1 MQIHKVPFQALG
13 GVFDQDDIDAAVK
26 VMQAAAR
33 PEGNF
38 FPLPEEN
45 DFQKVLAQHEGGT
58 FGIICNSCG
67 TALDLCMLAL
77 NVGPGDEVIVPG
89 QTFVCTATCA
99 SARGAKVIF
108 ADINPVTMCLDP
120 AAVEMKITK
129 KTKAI
134 IPVHFAGL
142 ACDVEAFDAISKKHR
157 IPIIYDAAHAVSTK
171 FKGEPIG
178 KFGLA
183 SCYSFQSN
191 KNITTLGEGGAIVTS
206 DADFAEKVRQGK
218 TFGYVYGPQLRVVSV
233 GFNYR
238 MTKVQA
244 AVGMTQLAKVDRIIG
259 ERRKR
264 FIKLIEL
271 MSDIKEISLPAGVDD
286 NHGCHLF
293 VIQLH
298 LDKLTCDKDQFRKL
312 LLDKYQVGTA
322 LHYPAVWTW
331 EAAKTFEYDNRNCPH
346 TEQVCASVIS
356 LPVFPATSDED
367 LNYIAW
373 AVREAVGE
381 TRRK

>member
-1 MQIHKVPFQALG
+1 MNIHKVPFQALG
-13 GVFDQDDIDAAVK
+13 GVFERDDIEAAVK
-26 VMQAAAR
+26 VMEAAAG

-45 DFQKVLAQHEGGT
+45 DFQKALARHEGAKY
-58 FGIICNSCG
+58 GIVCNSCG
-67 TALDLCMLAL
+67 TALDLCMMAL
-77 NVGPGDEVIVPG
+77 KVGPGDEVIVPG

-108 ADINPVTMCLDP
+108 ADIDPLSMCLDP
-120 AAVEMKITK
+120 KAVEKKITN

-142 ACDVEAFDAISKKHR
+142 ACDVDAFDAISRKYGVPVIH
-157 IPIIYDAAHAVSTK
+157 DAAHAVGTK
-171 FKGEPIG
+171 FKDEPIG

-191 KNITTLGEGGAIVTS
+191 KNITTLGEGGAIVTN

-244 AVGMTQLAKVDRIIG
+244 AVGMTQLAKVDRIIA
-259 ERRKR
+259 ERRTK
-264 FIKLIEL
+264 FQKLIGFLGDVE
-271 MSDIKEISLPAGVDD
+271 EISLPAGVDD

-293 VIQLH
+293 VIQLR
-298 LDKLTCDKDQFRKL
+298 LNKLSCDKEQFRKL

-331 EAAKTFEYDNRNCPH
+331 EAAKTFEYDNRDCPN
-346 TEQVCASVIS
+346 TQRVCESVVS
-356 LPVFPATSDED
+356 LPVFSATSDED
-367 LNYIAW
+367 LKYIAW
-373 AVREAVGE
+373 ALREALRE
-381 TRRK
+381 MRRK

>member
-1 MQIHKVPFQALG
+1 
-13 GVFDQDDIDAAVK
+13 
-26 VMQAAAR
+26 
-33 PEGNF
+33 
-38 FPLPEEN
+38 
-45 DFQKVLAQHEGGT
+45 
-58 FGIICNSCG
+58 
-67 TALDLCMLAL
+67 
-77 NVGPGDEVIVPG
+77 
-89 QTFVCTATCA
+89 
-99 SARGAKVIF
+99 
-108 ADINPVTMCLDP
+108 MCLDP
-120 AAVEMKITK
+120 VAVEKKITK

-142 ACDVEAFDAISKKHR
+142 VCDVEAFDALSRKYGV
-157 IPIIYDAAHAVSTK
+157 PVIYDAAHAVSTK

-191 KNITTLGEGGAIVTS
+191 KNITTLGEGGAIVTH
-206 DADFAEKVRQGK
+206 DAEFAEKVRQGK

-244 AVGMTQLAKVDRIIG
+244 AVGMTQLAKVDRIIA

-264 FIKLIEL
+264 FLKLIEL
-271 MSDIKEISLPAGVDD
+271 LADVKEISLPAGVDE

-298 LDKLTCDKDQFRKL
+298 LDKLTCDKEQFRKL
-312 LLDKYQVGTA
+312 LLDKYQIGTA

-331 EAAKTFEYDNRNCPH
+331 EAAKTFEYDNRNCPN
-346 TEQVCASVIS
+346 TERVCPAVVS
-356 LPVFPATSDED
+356 LPVFPTTLDED
-367 LNYIAW
+367 LKYIAW
-373 AVREAVGE
+373 AVKEAIIE
-381 TRRK
+381 MRRK